1 VVKECVQHADD
12 GLTHSHRVVSDEE
25 PTRERDMASTTTD
38 EFVSTSDE
46 DDFLAA
52 FIAIV
57 RENEMSALR
66 DREHQPA

>member
-1 VVKECVQHADD
+1 MQHADD
-12 GLTHSHRVVSDEE
+12 GLTRCNRVVSDKE
-25 PTRERDMASTTTD
+25 PTRERDMASTATD
-38 EFVSTSDE
+38 EFLIMTDE

-57 RENEMSALR
+57 RENEMSAQR